1 MDITK
6 ISEARITQIAEELK
20 DRTVDF
26 LYEELCQILFD
37 LDIVDIVEEINDD
50 DILLFNKVLKAYLH
64 PSLTSD
70 LE

>member
-37 LDIVDIVEEINDD
+37 LDIVEEINDD